1 MSYTLTVDNSVEMVC
16 RAVTDKVTPIN
27 VTNHAFFNLAGVRNN
42 IDVLS
47 HSLRLCSSQ
56 IIACDDNLVPTGD
69 LVSVAGTVLDFRQSR
84 QISDALM
91 TDYLGIKQQKGFL
104 LLMLYVIKKSALPL
118 LNYMIKIVGGDY
130 LFIPINHLC
139 RYTQAI

>member
-1 MSYTLTVDNSVEMVC
+1 MSREKKLLFLPVCQKDGEEGYPGNLSVSVSYTLTVDNSVEMVC

-56 IIACDDNLVPTGD
+56 IIACDDNLVPTGRFG
-69 LVSVAGTVLDFRQSR
+69 LCSR
-84 QISDALM
+84 NCIRL
-91 TDYLGIKQQKGFL
+91 
-104 LLMLYVIKKSALPL
+104 
-118 LNYMIKIVGGDY
+118 
-130 LFIPINHLC
+130 
-139 RYTQAI
+139 